1 MTWLI
6 KKCDLQGEAILFR
19 ASSLTAKP
27 MVIIRSFASVT
38 LKVYDLL
45 RREVETLLNEEKTA
59 GNYEIEFNADYLTSG
74 LYFYKIFI
82 DGFSETKE
90 MMLIR

>member
-1 MTWLI
+1 
-6 KKCDLQGEAILFR
+6 
-19 ASSLTAKP
+19 
-27 MVIIRSFASVT
+27 MVIIRSSASVT

-74 LYFYKIFI
+74 LYIYKIFI
-82 DGFSETKE
+82 DDFRK
-90 MMLIR
+90 